1 MALIDRA
8 APPHAA
14 ARELFE
20 ALHRFPELSWQE
32 FETARRIRAFLEA
45 HGVTARDAKTQ
56 PGLLVDIDGAHP
68 GRRVFVR
75 ADIDAL
81 PIREATDLP
90 YASDQAGV
98 MHACGHDF
106 HASAAAAAA
115 IALHGARETLA
126 GSVRFAFQPAEE
138 STRSGAREM
147 VGNGDA
153 DGCDTFVAMHVDPKT
168 PVGTFSFRDGP
179 MNASVDAFRITVR
192 GHGGH
197 SSRPHLARDPVR
209 AAVALV
215 TALNQLTGQAVS
227 VQEPV
232 VLAVTMFRAGEAM
245 NVIPAEAELQGTLRA
260 STDEGRRAMREAVE
274 RVVDQNATADG
285 IETRLDWISTN
296 PPVINDPAL
305 GGAIRGA
312 ITERFGPEALIE
324 MPHPSMGGDDFAYY
338 ATRGPLCLVR
348 IGTQTPGGSNDADLH
363 APDFRIDPDALPLAI
378 DAWIAITRKLAA
390 G

>member
-1 MALIDRA
+1 MTATDRS

-32 FETARRIRAFLEA
+32 FETARRIRAFLES
-45 HGVTARDAKTQ
+45 HGLTVRDAKTT
-56 PGLLVDIDGAHP
+56 PGLLVDVDGARP
-68 GRRVFVR
+68 GRRLFVR

-115 IALHGARETLA
+115 AALGANRDA
-126 GSVRFAFQPAEE
+126 FVGSVRFAFQPAEE
-138 STRSGAREM
+138 ATRSGAKEM
-147 VGNGDA
+147 VASGDA
-153 DGCDTFVAMHVDPKT
+153 DGCDAFVAMHVDPKT

-179 MNASVDAFRITVR
+179 MNASVDAFRIALH

-209 AAVALV
+209 AAVAV
-215 TALNQLTGQAVS
+215 ATALNQLTGHAVS

-232 VLAVTMFRAGEAM
+232 VLAITVLRAGEAM
-245 NVIPAEAELQGTLRA
+245 NVIPADAELQGTLRA
-260 STDEGRRAMREAVE
+260 STEAGRRAMRDAMAHVVE
-274 RVVDQNATADG
+274 RVAATHAVDS
-285 IETRLDWISTN
+285 RLDWISAN
-296 PPVINDPAL
+296 PPVINDPTL
-305 GGAIRGA
+305 GAAIRSA
-312 ITERFGPEALIE
+312 ITERFGTGAMLE
-324 MPHPSMGGDDFAYY
+324 MPHPSMGADDFAYY
-338 ATRGPLCLVR
+338 AERGPVCLVR
-348 IGTQTPGGSNDADLH
+348 IGTQTPGGTNDADLH
-363 APDFRIDPDALPLAI
+363 APDFRIDLDALPLAI
-378 DAWIAITRKLAA
+378 DAWVAIVHALAA
-390 G
+390 R